1 MKIKIDVISIVGL
14 FVIFLLLKIFKIVNW
29 SWIWIFSPLWIS
41 VLGLVFLI
49 LIGLV
54 VTIIKVI
61 AQNIRAAKKQ
71 KVIPKEK

>member
-41 VLGLVFLI
+41 ILGLIFLI

-54 VTIIKVI
+54 ITIIKVI
-61 AQNIRAAKKQ
+61 AQNIKAAKKQ